1 MIAVEESSFLMVY
14 CYAIGGGM
22 VAGKRIARRFVK
34 TFIIPTVPRSWRR
47 ELGFPKKSIGNL
59 KEQLVRTTLRNVR
72 SQGHPYVDLR
82 EDGKKLIFFCTLCL
96 APCYGDSSL
105 FNHLKGSLHTER
117 LATAQVTLM
126 KPNPWPFNDGVFFF
140 HCDSKEQNNS
150 LPVSESERHKLLDTY
165 HVDDAESLAIVK
177 VEDNADC
184 DEIPCDS
191 NLDGDETSQDIVIP
205 AVLQKD
211 EVSDLVVR
219 HMGVGRIGARFSEK
233 DGVSNEIRR
242 IWCEWL
248 GNKDFADE
256 DADMVPEHDFAVVT
270 FPYNYNLGRK
280 GFLDGF
286 KYLLPSPHS
295 EAEDSVSSRG
305 KKRKSFSDPENV
317 SEASTNQG
325 DSSGEESASSKNSNL
340 KMLLSGNDDQLVLSR
355 ILSSK
360 TMRKQLRDQQRVA
373 SERSCDIC
381 QQKMLPDKDVAALLN
396 RRTGKLVCSS
406 RNLTGVGHS
415 VIAFHLFHI
424 SCLIHWILLCEVENY
439 TKQSVEPQVKRKSRR
454 KVKGK
459 KGENEKPKMQQ
470 KQVYSVFCPE
480 CQGTGITID
489 GEELEKPTVPLSEVF
504 RYKIKL
510 CDAHKAWMK
519 SPEVL
524 QNCSMGFNFPLQ
536 SDEVCQENVASLKLL
551 HFYHANN

>member
-105 FNHLKGSLHTER
+105 FNHLKGNLHTER

-140 HCDSKEQNNS
+140 HCDSKEQNNN
-150 LPVSESERHKLLDTY
+150 LPVSESERHKLLDTH
-165 HVDDAESLAIVK
+165 HVDDAESLAIVSYSK
-177 VEDNADC
+177 NLGPNASSNVLQEVEDNADC
-184 DEIPCDS
+184 DIPCDS
-191 NLDGDETSQDIVIP
+191 NLDGDETSQDLVIP

-219 HMGVGRIGARFSEK
+219 RMGVGRIGARFSEK

-248 GNKDFADE
+248 G
-256 DADMVPEHDFAVVT
+256 
-270 FPYNYNLGRK
+270 
-280 GFLDGF
+280 FLDGF
-286 KYLLPSPHS
+286 KYLLPSPHC

-305 KKRKSFSDPENV
+305 KKRKSFSDPEDV

-536 SDEVCQENVASLKLL
+536 SDEVYQENVASLKLL

>member
-1 MIAVEESSFLMVY
+1 M
-14 CYAIGGGM
+14 
-22 VAGKRIARRFVK
+22 AG
-34 TFIIPTVPRSWRR
+34 RR

-150 LPVSESERHKLLDTY
+150 LPVSESERHKLLDTH
-165 HVDDAESLAIVK
+165 HVDDAESLAIVSYSK
-177 VEDNADC
+177 NLGPNASSNVPQEVEDNADC

-305 KKRKSFSDPENV
+305 KKRKSFSDPEDV

-415 VIAFHLFHI
+415 
-424 SCLIHWILLCEVENY
+424 
-439 TKQSVEPQVKRKSRR
+439 
-454 KVKGK
+454 
-459 KGENEKPKMQQ
+459 
-470 KQVYSVFCPE
+470 
-480 CQGTGITID
+480 GTGITID
-489 GEELEKPTVPLSEVF
+489 GEELEKPTVPLSEEE
-504 RYKIKL
+504 RAYGSWL
-510 CDAHKAWMK
+510 RA
-519 SPEVL
+519 PNRRQ
-524 QNCSMGFNFPLQ
+524 QNLAGSQWLRSSVPTDYSGKNHESDDSYFPGHTRPDYGPKNQEENLHGKG
-536 SDEVCQENVASLKLL
+536 ENVEHGEVSSYNIGVDGATVSPSKDR
-551 HFYHANN
+551 FYLEFEFNLAKREN